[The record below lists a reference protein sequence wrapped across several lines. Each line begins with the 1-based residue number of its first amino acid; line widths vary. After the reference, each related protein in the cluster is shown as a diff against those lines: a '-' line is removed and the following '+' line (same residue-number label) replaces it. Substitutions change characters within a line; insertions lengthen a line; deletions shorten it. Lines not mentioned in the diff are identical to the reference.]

1 MLWLSGPVFLAM
13 LLFLPETLPANLLL
27 RRAQRLRKLTGDTRL
42 KAQSEID
49 QANLNPRDVAYE
61 ALVRPIQLMLLDP
74 AIGFTAVYVALCYG
88 IYYSFFEAFP
98 LVYIE
103 MYGFN
108 LGQLGLTFL
117 SITVG
122 VLIAIAL
129 FWTYLWFYLEPK
141 IRRVGLGEPEE
152 RLIPAIFA
160 SFLCPT
166 GLFIFGWTSNPD
178 IYWIVSVIG
187 IMIFTI
193 GIFIIMQCIF
203 VYLPL

>member
-1 MLWLSGPVFLAM
+1 MVM
-13 LLFLPETLPANLLL
+13 
-27 RRAQRLRKLTGDTRL
+27 
-42 KAQSEID
+42 
-49 QANLNPRDVAYE
+49 
-61 ALVRPIQLMLLDP
+61 DP
-74 AIGFTAVYVALCYG
+74 AIGFTAVYVAPCYG

-98 LVYIE
+98 LVYVN

-108 LGQLGLTFL
+108 LGELGLTFL

-122 VLIAIAL
+122 VILSIAV
-129 FWTYLWFYLEPK
+129 FWTYLWYILESQ
-141 IRRVGLGEPEE
+141 IRKYGLGPPEQ

-160 SFLCPT
+160 SFLCPI
-166 GLFIFGWTSNPD
+166 GLFIFGWTARED
-178 IYWIVSVIG
+178 IHWIASIIG